1 MMATSKALLLGAA
14 GLVLCAHNAQA
25 FPSVSDTFVG
35 YYGHYTHVSASQNKA
50 AEDFVKSMA
59 HEGITFLGSAEMSEA
74 QKAKRFRKLLTD
86 SFDMKTIGRFALGRY
101 WRTASADQR
110 NEYQKLFRDMIVEVY
125 SRRFSEYDGQKL
137 EVRSSRGDGKDI
149 TVTSFIV
156 SDKGGPEVQVD
167 WRVRHKNGQYKVID
181 IVVEGVSMALTQR
194 SDFSSVIQRGGGQ
207 VSVLIAH
214 LREQ

>member
-25 FPSVSDTFVG
+25 FPSVSDTIAG
-35 YYGHYTHVSASQNKA
+35 YSGHYTHVSTSQNQG
-50 AEDFVKSMA
+50 AENFVKNLA
-59 HEGITFLGSAEMSEA
+59 QEGITFLGNSDLSEA
-74 QKAKRFRKLLTD
+74 QKAKRFRKLLTN

-110 NEYQKLFRDMIVEVY
+110 AEYQKLFRDMIVEVY
-125 SRRFSEYDGQKL
+125 SRRFSEYDGQSL
-137 EVRSSRGDGKDI
+137 EVRSSRGDGKHI
-149 TVTSFIV
+149 TGTSFIV